1 MNFQF
6 VRNEDGWRLIDSE
19 TGRQFGEHFQELCRS
34 PEWEAAHIV
43 YEKYKRNFNLTHE
56 DLLDL
61 RDYIVEFSAN
71 RKAMGKKASPDFLVQ
86 EASRRLKEMYEI
98 RKTNNLTNVD
108 FLCMKDFIGE
118 YLDNRKS
125 MGKEANSDFL
135 IQEASRRLKEMYE
148 ICKANSTT

>member
-34 PEWEAAHIV
+34 PEWEAARIV
-43 YEKYKRNFNLTHE
+43 HEKYKRNLNLTHD

-61 RDYIVEFSAN
+61 RDFIVEYSDN
-71 RKAMGKKASPDFLVQ
+71 RKAMGKK
-86 EASRRLKEMYEI
+86 
-98 RKTNNLTNVD
+98 
-108 FLCMKDFIGE
+108 
-118 YLDNRKS
+118 
-125 MGKEANSDFL
+125 ANSDFL